1 MYEYNKFKL
10 KGSIILTG
18 MNLNNFPQSTLS
30 MELNLFLIRNVLYTS
45 EKLFCSISL
54 LIFFF
59 FFFQGDDGKTSVRDR
74 FNARQFMSWLQ
85 DVDDKFDKLKVQKQI
100 EIENEMQQI
109 TSMCRNV
116 MVHSS
121 WYTF

>member
-1 MYEYNKFKL
+1 MFFNTQK
-10 KGSIILTG
+10 
-18 MNLNNFPQSTLS
+18 NNFAVYGS
-30 MELNLFLIRNVLYTS
+30 
-45 EKLFCSISL
+45 SL
-54 LIFFF
+54 LIYFFPPF
-59 FFFQGDDGKTSVRDR
+59 FISFQGDDGKTSVRDR

-100 EIENEMQQI
+100 EIENEMQQT

-121 WYTF
+121 WYKF